1 MTSIAGPDRPLI
13 ATLLRIPCKKPLL
26 VCTLQ
31 GIRNSNLFGLPVVRR
46 LSLLAPLLLMAAGCS
61 PQEPQI
67 TLGVYSGRH
76 YNTDKEL
83 YKQFTDQTGI
93 GVNLLEAKDKVLL
106 QRLEAEGDNSPADV
120 LVLADAAR
128 LVKASGMGLYQPST
142 SNKLNAEV
150 PANLRAPDGQWFAL
164 TRRARVPIVNPE
176 IVDPK
181 TIASYADLASPAL
194 KGKLCL
200 RNRKS
205 PYNQSLVADQIIQ
218 RGEAAT
224 AAWIRGMTSNVS
236 QEFFS
241 SDTPQIQ
248 AVGTGVCGVALVNTY
263 YVGRMLGGQKGEA
276 NKALAEKVK
285 VVFPDPTHINISG
298 AGVTAASKHPK
309 EALQLIEFLAS
320 PAAGQGY
327 AAANYEYP
335 VKGLGDNAV
344 LETFGTFTPDDV
356 AVEQLGAKNKQAQAL
371 MEANGWK

>member
-1 MTSIAGPDRPLI
+1 M
-13 ATLLRIPCKKPLL
+13 
-26 VCTLQ
+26 V
-31 GIRNSNLFGLPVVRR
+31 
-46 LSLLAPLLLMAAGCS
+46 AGCS
-61 PQEPQI
+61 QQESKI

-76 YNTDKEL
+76 YNTDKAL

-93 GVNLLEAKDKVLL
+93 GINLLEAKDKVLL
-106 QRLEAEGDNSPADV
+106 QRLEAEGDNTPADI

-128 LVKASGMGLYQPST
+128 LVKASDMGLYQPS
-142 SNKLNAEV
+142 SSSKLNAEI
-150 PANLRAPDGQWFAL
+150 PANLRSPEGKWYAL
-164 TRRARVPIVNPE
+164 TRRARVPIVNPD

-181 TIASYADLASPAL
+181 SITSYADLAKPEL

-205 PYNQSLVADQIIQ
+205 PYNQSLVADQIIL

-224 AAWIRGMTSNVS
+224 AEWIRGMTNNVS

-248 AVGTGVCGVALVNTY
+248 AVGTGTCGVALVNTY
-263 YVGRMLGGQKGEA
+263 YVGRMLGGQKGET
-276 NKALAEKVK
+276 NQALAEKVT
-285 VVFPDPTHINISG
+285 VVFPDPTHVNISG

-320 PAAGQGY
+320 PEAGEGY

-335 VKGLGDNAV
+335 VKGLGDNDV
-344 LETFGTFTPDDV
+344 LETFGPFTPDGV

>member
-1 MTSIAGPDRPLI
+1 MTCKITR
-13 ATLLRIPCKKPLL
+13 LL
-26 VCTLQ
+26 CTLQ
-31 GIRNSNLFGLPVVRR
+31 RIRNSSLFRLPALGRI
-46 LSLLAPLLLMAAGCS
+46 SLLAPLLVMAAACS
-61 PQEPQI
+61 PQEPTV

-76 YNTDKEL
+76 YNTDKQL

-93 GVNLLEAKDKVLL
+93 GINLLEAKDKVLL
-106 QRLEAEGDNSPADV
+106 QRLEAEGSNSPADV

-128 LVKASGMGLYQPST
+128 LVKASGMGLYQATSSSQLEADVPS
-142 SNKLNAEV
+142 
-150 PANLRAPDGQWFAL
+150 NLRDPQGHWYAL

-176 IVDPK
+176 IVDPA
-181 TIASYADLASPAL
+181 TIKSYDDLANPAL

-205 PYNQSLVADQIIQ
+205 PYNQSLVADQMIL
-218 RGEAAT
+218 RGKEAT
-224 AAWIRGMTSNVS
+224 AQWIRGMTSNVS

-248 AVGTGVCGVALVNTY
+248 AVGTGTCGVALVNTY

-276 NKALAEKVK
+276 NKALAEKVT
-285 VVFPDPTHINISG
+285 VVFPDPTHVNISG

-309 EALQLIEFLAS
+309 KALQLIEFLAS
-320 PAAGQGY
+320 PAAGKGY
-327 AAANYEYP
+327 AQANYEYP

-344 LETFGTFTPDDV
+344 LETFGAFTPDDV
-356 AVEQLGAKNKQAQAL
+356 SVEQLGAMNQQAQEL

>member
-1 MTSIAGPDRPLI
+1 MTSLAGPDRPLI
-13 ATLLRIPCKKPLL
+13 ATLLRTPCKKAPP

-31 GIRNSNLFGLPVVRR
+31 QIRNSSLFR
-46 LSLLAPLLLMAAGCS
+46 LSAIGRISLLAPLLVMTAACR
-61 PQEPQI
+61 PQEPTV

-76 YNTDKEL
+76 YNTDKQL

-93 GVNLLEAKDKVLL
+93 GINLLEAKDKVLL
-106 QRLEAEGDNSPADV
+106 QRLEAEGSNSPADV

-128 LVKASGMGLYQPST
+128 LVKASEMGLYQPS
-142 SNKLNAEV
+142 SSSQLNAEV
-150 PANLRAPDGQWFAL
+150 PANLRAPDGQWYAL

-176 IVDPK
+176 VVDPA
-181 TIASYADLASPAL
+181 TITSYDDLANPAL

-224 AAWIRGMTSNVS
+224 AEWIQGMTSNVS

-248 AVGTGVCGVALVNTY
+248 AVGTGTCGVALVNTY

-276 NKALAEKVK
+276 NKALAEKVT
-285 VVFPDPTHINISG
+285 VVFPDPTHVNISG

-320 PAAGQGY
+320 PAAGKGY
-327 AAANYEYP
+327 AQANYEYP

-344 LETFGTFTPDDV
+344 LEKFGAFTPDDV
-356 AVEQLGAKNKQAQAL
+356 SVEQLGAMNQQAQEL